1 MLCEIPSFAK
11 PIRCSGRAVLSWFI
25 NFPVSSCLTSSKFS
39 AASREISNCLIFSPP
54 ACFIAPDEERLS
66 SGKLLLVDTTVRT
79 SSSLLVCCKQQRP
92 GYYWFPIMR
101 GASTAAVL
109 SGHLGGFSL

>member
-54 ACFIAPDEERLS
+54 ACFIALDEERLEADIPIAIAPS
-66 SGKLLLVDTTVRT
+66 DDQLLAVNEALEKLATVDKPKAELVKLRYFV
-79 SSSLLVCCKQQRP
+79 
-92 GYYWFPIMR
+92 
-101 GASTAAVL
+101 
-109 SGHLGGFSL
+109 